1 MKQYT
6 YMMLKPDAFEDGKK
20 EAILKELEA
29 LGLHV
34 EASKEVEVTMEEM
47 KVLT

>member
-34 EASKEVEVTMEEM
+34 EASRSYHGRNEGFA
-47 KVLT
+47 